1 MKKRIFAIM
10 LPALALGAIALA
22 PKGAIATLADGS
34 EEIVSTIVSDEE
46 ISSEPIEEISSEE
59 KAPEEKSKEE
69 PAKDEI
75 VYVIKNAFIGYR
87 DDETASYAEGDSK
100 IGSYFLSADGW
111 KESDTAPIVMTIKG
125 NVTTK
130 LVDKI
135 VYIYEYKPTKVVWN
149 AFEVKVSDDKTYTL
163 KKPAEKGEYDLAIYF
178 TKTIITSPVDL
189 VGINWASFL
198 TVPNL
203 MTIGSWAILVV
214 GILVLYAINQRY
226 KKRNSTTLQEV
237 KTTLT
242 NKVDELFGKEM
253 AEQFNNLLNAVIA
266 PTFSAIDSKLTKQD
280 NNMATLVRCLLLMQ
294 ENTPEARLAITKCLS
309 ELDTA
314 ADGKADEVKK
324 LIEAEMA
331 KYKAEEEARAKA
343 LKEAEETNNKYKEQ
357 IAVSEEEEPKEEKK
371 EEEYGAL

>member
-1 MKKRIFAIM
+1 MKNRIFAIM

-22 PKGAIATLADGS
+22 PQKAIAALADG
-34 EEIVSTIVSDEE
+34 SDEE
-46 ISSEPIEEISSEE
+46 ISSIVLDEEISSESL
-59 KAPEEKSKEE
+59 EEISE
-69 PAKDEI
+69 DVSEI
-75 VYVIKNAFIGYR
+75 VSAEDGIVYTIKSAFIGYR
-87 DDETASYAEGDSK
+87 DDDTASYAEGDSK

-111 KESDTAPIVMTIKG
+111 KEDETSPIVMTIKG

-130 LVDKI
+130 LVDKV

-149 AFEVKVSDDKTYTL
+149 AIEISPNDDKTYTL
-163 KKPAEKGEYDLAIYF
+163 EKPAEKGEFDLAIYF

-189 VGINWASFL
+189 VGINWSSLL
-198 TVPNL
+198 TVQNL
-203 MTIGSWAILVV
+203 MTIGSWAIIVV

-226 KKRNSTTLQEV
+226 KKKGATTLNEV

-242 NKVDELFGKEM
+242 SKVDDLFGKEM
-253 AEQFNNLLNAVIA
+253 SEKFGDMLNAVIA
-266 PTFSAIDSKLTKQD
+266 PTFEAIDSKLSKQD

-309 ELDTA
+309 ELDTS
-314 ADGKADEVKK
+314 ADGKAEEVKR

-343 LKEAEETNNKYKEQ
+343 LEEAKAVNNKYKEQ
-357 IAVSEEEEPKEEKK
+357 LAEEFAEDDAPQEETKSEGD
-371 EEEYGAL
+371 YGAL